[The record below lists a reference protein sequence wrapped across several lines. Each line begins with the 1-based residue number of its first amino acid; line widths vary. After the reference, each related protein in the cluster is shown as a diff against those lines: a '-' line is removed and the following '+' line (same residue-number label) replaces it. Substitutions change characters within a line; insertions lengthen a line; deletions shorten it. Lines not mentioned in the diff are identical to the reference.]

1 MLTEGPK
8 YGYYVNPPKTWL
20 VTKERHLDAAQR
32 RFGVSGVRITTEG
45 RPLLGAPIGS
55 DQFAGD
61 FIDSQVSQWADE
73 VLTLAK
79 FAATQ
84 PHAAHAAFT
93 HGLSSKWTYL
103 TRACRGVQSHFNPL

>member
-32 RFGVSGVRITTEG
+32 LFGASVVWITTEG
-45 RPLLGAPIGS
+45 RPLLGAPLGS
-55 DQFAGD
+55 DQFECN

-73 VLTLAK
+73 VRTLAK
-79 FAATQ
+79 FVATH

-93 HGLSSKWTYL
+93 HGLSSK
-103 TRACRGVQSHFNPL
+103 